1 MKSKLAV
8 LFLLLLIP
16 IAAAPLDPAVQSLS
30 HSILKEL
37 IEINTTDTPRG
48 NVTTAALAMQKR
60 FAAAGLPASDML
72 LAGPNDRK
80 QNLIVR
86 LRGASTS
93 LAPILIIGH
102 IDVVEARREDWTTD
116 PFVLVEKGGYFYGRG
131 TQDMK
136 GSDAM
141 VITTLLRFLH
151 EGYKPDRDIIL
162 ALTADEEGGTANG
175 VDWLLKNKPEQVR
188 AGFVLNPDAGGAN
201 TVNGKPLNLD
211 IEAAE
216 KVYADFLLTV
226 RNPGGHSSL
235 PVPDNAIYHLV
246 DSLARLEKYQFPF
259 ELSPVTRGFFESIQ
273 KVATP
278 EEASTINAV
287 LVPHPDPAAL
297 ARFSANPR
305 YNSTTHTT
313 CVATRLNAGHANNAL
328 PQLAQANI
336 NCRILPGHS
345 IEEVRENLL
354 DIFADKEVRVQY
366 IDSAT
371 NEPRDTAPTE
381 KGLPPVAIP
390 AQITNTLLKT
400 ATTFWAGAPLVPEME
415 TGASDSKYTIA
426 RGIPTFGFSGL
437 AIDRDDVRAH
447 GKDERVRITDYYDGV
462 EFWYRWLKALTS
474 EN

>member
-1 MKSKLAV
+1 
-8 LFLLLLIP
+8 
-16 IAAAPLDPAVQSLS
+16 
-30 HSILKEL
+30 
-37 IEINTTDTPRG
+37 
-48 NVTTAALAMQKR
+48 
-60 FAAAGLPASDML
+60 
-72 LAGPNDRK
+72 
-80 QNLIVR
+80 
-86 LRGASTS
+86 
-93 LAPILIIGH
+93 
-102 IDVVEARREDWTTD
+102 
-116 PFVLVEKGGYFYGRG
+116 
-131 TQDMK
+131 
-136 GSDAM
+136 M